1 LVFIFELFYLFG
13 HFRMLNYEKLSGKA
27 SIFKTFTGLE
37 VSEFDA
43 LYSKLEAV
51 NPAFEEKR
59 LARSGRKNKAGA
71 GHPFKLNLK
80 NRFLLLLTYYRLY
93 VSSTLIGFLFDLGQ
107 TNVLKDIRALE
118 PAAQAIL
125 PLPKKIH
132 DATRRLQTLEE
143 VEAYFP
149 GFKAFIDATEQEIPR
164 PKSKRKRKTHYS
176 GKKKKHTV
184 KTQITVNKDGLIIHK
199 TRHARGGRHDYAL
212 FKQHRPCLPKK
223 VKVGVDL
230 GYKGINE
237 DFPEFNAEIPFKRK
251 SPGRGKRG
259 IKAQELTPEE
269 KSHNKRLAKA
279 RVVAEHTISRV
290 KKFRIMGE
298 EFRNRLKHYDTMTDI
313 VSGLINFRIGGTT
326 TV

>member
-1 LVFIFELFYLFG
+1 
-13 HFRMLNYEKLSGKA
+13 MLNYEKLSRKA

-37 VSEFDA
+37 ISEFDA
-43 LYSKLEAV
+43 LYPKLEAL

-59 LARSGRKNKAGA
+59 LQRTNRKNKAGA
-71 GHPFKLNLK
+71 GHPYKLPLK
-80 NRFLLLLTYYRLY
+80 NRFLMLMLYYRLY
-93 VSSTLIGFLFDLGQ
+93 TSSTLIGFLFDLGQ

-132 DATRRLQTLEE
+132 NATQRLQTLEE

-164 PKSKRKRKTHYS
+164 PSAKHKRKTHYS
-176 GKKKKHTV
+176 GKKKRHTV
-184 KTQITVNKDGLIIHK
+184 KTQLTVNRKGLIVHK
-199 TRHARGGRHDYAL
+199 TNHARGSRHDYAL

-230 GYKGINE
+230 GYKGILD

-259 IKAQELTPEE
+259 IKAQELTLEE

-313 VSGLINFRIGGTT
+313 VFGLINFRIGGPM

>member
-1 LVFIFELFYLFG
+1 
-13 HFRMLNYEKLSGKA
+13 MLNYEKLSRKP

-37 VSEFDA
+37 VGEFDV
-43 LYSKLEAV
+43 LYSKLEAI

-59 LARSGRKNKAGA
+59 LSRSGRKNKAGA
-71 GHPFKLNLK
+71 GHPFNLNLK
-80 NRFLLLLTYYRLY
+80 NRFLMLLLYYRLY

-125 PLPKKIH
+125 PLPKKVH

-149 GFKAFIDATEQEIPR
+149 GFKAFLDATEQEIPR
-164 PKSKRKRKTHYS
+164 PSAKLKRKTHYS
-176 GKKKKHTV
+176 GKKKHHTV
-184 KTQITVNKDGLIIHK
+184 KTQLTVNGKGLIIHK
-199 TRHARGGRHDYAL
+199 TNHAKGSRHDYAL
-212 FKQHRPCLPKK
+212 FKRCRPRLPEK
-223 VKVGVDL
+223 VRVGADL
-230 GYKGINE
+230 GYKGIRE

-259 IKAQELTPEE
+259 VKAQALTPEE

-279 RVVAEHTISRV
+279 RVIVEHTISRL

-298 EFRNRLKHYDTMTDI
+298 KFRNRLKHYDTMTDI
-313 VSGLINFRIGGTT
+313 VSGLINFRITGTT
-326 TV
+326 AI

>member
-1 LVFIFELFYLFG
+1 
-13 HFRMLNYEKLSGKA
+13 MLSYEKLSKKA

-37 VSEFDA
+37 VNEFNA
-43 LYSKLEAV
+43 LYLKLEAA

-59 LARSGRKNKAGA
+59 LQRTNRKNKAGA
-71 GHPFKLNLK
+71 GHPYKLNLK
-80 NRFLLLLTYYRLY
+80 NRYLMLMLYYRLY
-93 VSSTLIGFLFDLGQ
+93 TSSTLIGFLFDLGQ
-107 TNVLKDIRALE
+107 TNVLKNIRALE

-125 PLPKKIH
+125 PLPKKVH
-132 DATRRLQTLEE
+132 NATRRLQTPQE
-143 VEAYFP
+143 VEEYFP
-149 GFKAFIDATEQEIPR
+149 GFKAFLDATEQEIPR
-164 PKSKRKRKTHYS
+164 PSAKHKRKTHYS
-176 GKKKKHTV
+176 GKKKRHTV
-184 KTQITVNKDGLIIHK
+184 KTQLTVNSKGLIIHK
-199 TRHARGGRHDYAL
+199 TPHVRGSRHDYAL
-212 FKQHRPCLPKK
+212 FKQHRPCLPEK

-259 IKAQELTPEE
+259 VKAQELTPEE

-279 RVVAEHTISRV
+279 RVVVEHTISRV

-313 VSGLINFRIGGTT
+313 VFGLINFRIGGTMT
-326 TV
+326 A

>member
-1 LVFIFELFYLFG
+1 MFDRFSLFG
-13 HFRMLNYEKLSGKA
+13 QFRMLNYEKLSGKA

-43 LYSKLEAV
+43 LYSRLEAV

-59 LARSGRKNKAGA
+59 LDRTGRKNKAGA

-164 PKSKRKRKTHYS
+164 PSAKLKRKTHYS

-199 TRHARGGRHDYAL
+199 TRHARGSRHDYAL

-259 IKAQELTPEE
+259 IKAQELTLEE

-279 RVVAEHTISRV
+279 RVVAEHTISRL

-313 VSGLINFRIGGTT
+313 VSGLINFRIGGPM

>member
-1 LVFIFELFYLFG
+1 
-13 HFRMLNYEKLSGKA
+13 MLNYEKLSGKA

-37 VSEFDA
+37 AGEFDA

-59 LARSGRKNKAGA
+59 LARSDRKNKAGA

-80 NRFLLLLTYYRLY
+80 NRFLLLLLYYRLY

-118 PAAQAIL
+118 PAIQAIL

-132 DATRRLQTLEE
+132 DAARRLQTLEE
-143 VEAYFP
+143 VETYFP

-164 PKSKRKRKTHYS
+164 PIAKLKRKTHYS
-176 GKKKKHTV
+176 GKKKRHTV
-184 KTQITVNKDGLIIHK
+184 KTQLTVNRNGLIVHK
-199 TRHARGGRHDYAL
+199 TNHARGSRHDYAL
-212 FKQHRPCLPKK
+212 FKQHHPRVPKE
-223 VKVGVDL
+223 VKVDVDL
-230 GYKGINE
+230 GYVGINE

-251 SPGRGKRG
+251 SLGRGNRG
-259 IKAQELTPEE
+259 VKAQELTPEE
-269 KSHNKRLAKA
+269 KSHNQRLAKA
-279 RVVAEHTISRV
+279 RVVVEHTVSRV

-298 EFRNRLKHYDTMTDI
+298 EFRNRLKHYDSMTDI
-313 VSGLINFRIGGTT
+313 VSGFVNFRITGTT
-326 TV
+326 AV

>member
-1 LVFIFELFYLFG
+1 
-13 HFRMLNYEKLSGKA
+13 MLNYEKLSGKA

-43 LYSKLEAV
+43 LYAKLEAA
-51 NPAFEEKR
+51 NPEFEEKR
-59 LARSGRKNKAGA
+59 LDRSGRKNKAGA
-71 GHPFKLNLK
+71 GHPYKLNLK
-80 NRFLLLLTYYRLY
+80 NRFLMLLLYYRLY

-118 PAAQAIL
+118 PAAQAVL

-143 VEAYFP
+143 VEEYFP

-164 PKSKRKRKTHYS
+164 PSQKLKRKTHYS
-176 GKKKKHTV
+176 GKKKRHTV
-184 KTQITVNKDGLIIHK
+184 KTQLTVNRNGLIVHK
-199 TRHARGGRHDYAL
+199 TNHARGSRHDYAL
-212 FKQHRPCLPKK
+212 FKQHHPRLPKN
-223 VKVGVDL
+223 VEADVDL

-237 DFPEFNAEIPFKRK
+237 DFPEFNAQIPFKRK

-259 IKAQELTPEE
+259 VKAQELTSEE

-279 RVVAEHTISRV
+279 RVVVEHTISRV

-298 EFRNRLKHYDTMTDI
+298 EFRNRLKHYDCMTDI
-313 VSGLINFRIGGTT
+313 VFGLINFRIAGTT

>member
-1 LVFIFELFYLFG
+1 L
-13 HFRMLNYEKLSGKA
+13 LNYEKLSGKA

-37 VSEFDA
+37 VTEFDA
-43 LYSKLEAV
+43 LYEKLEAV
-51 NPAFEEKR
+51 NPEYEEKR
-59 LARSGRKNKAGA
+59 LARSDRKHKTGA

-80 NRFLLLLTYYRLY
+80 NRFLILLLYYRLY
-93 VSSTLIGFLFDLGQ
+93 VSSTFIGFLFDLGQ

-164 PKSKRKRKTHYS
+164 PNAKLKRKTHYS
-176 GKKKKHTV
+176 GKKKRHTV
-184 KTQITVNKDGLIIHK
+184 KTQLTVNRNGLIVHK
-199 TRHARGGRHDYAL
+199 TNHARGSRHDYAL
-212 FKQHRPCLPKK
+212 FKQHPPRLPKQ
-223 VKVGVDL
+223 VKADVDL
-230 GYKGINE
+230 GYEGISE
-237 DFPEFNAEIPFKRK
+237 DFPEFNAQIPFKRR

-259 IKAQELTPEE
+259 VKAAELTLEE
-269 KSHNKRLAKA
+269 KSHNKCLAKA
-279 RVVAEHTISRV
+279 RVVVEHTISRV

-313 VSGLINFRIGGTT
+313 VFGLINFRIARTT

>member
-1 LVFIFELFYLFG
+1 
-13 HFRMLNYEKLSGKA
+13 MLNYEKLSKKA

-37 VSEFDA
+37 VSEFDT
-43 LYSKLEAV
+43 LYMKLEAE

-59 LARSGRKNKAGA
+59 LFRNSRKNKAGA
-71 GHPFKLNLK
+71 GHPYKLNLK
-80 NRFLLLLTYYRLY
+80 NRFLMLMLYYRLY

-118 PAAQAIL
+118 PAVQAIL

-164 PKSKRKRKTHYS
+164 PSAKLKRKTHYS
-176 GKKKKHTV
+176 GKKKRHTV
-184 KTQITVNKDGLIIHK
+184 KTQLTVNSKGLIVHK
-199 TRHARGGRHDYAL
+199 TGHARGSRHDYAL
-212 FKQHRPCLPKK
+212 FKQHRPCLPKQ

-230 GYKGINE
+230 GYKGIKE

-259 IKAQELTPEE
+259 VKAQELTPEE

-298 EFRNRLKHYDTMTDI
+298 EFRNRLKHYDPMTDI
-313 VSGLINFRIGGTT
+313 VFGLINFRITGTT
-326 TV
+326 PV